1 MCQPNPHRVCT
12 SVLACTSLPLDAKYI
27 CVYNYVYMRA
37 NVVLPNDLINEVD
50 RIAGAR
56 KRSKFLEEAAREKI
70 EALRLEKAFAD
81 VRGILKDDPRFSTH
95 AKVRKYIR
103 DFRKKNS
110 VRF

>member
-1 MCQPNPHRVCT
+1 
-12 SVLACTSLPLDAKYI
+12 
-27 CVYNYVYMRA
+27 MRA
-37 NVVLPNDLINEVD
+37 NVVLPNDLIMEID

-70 EALRLEKAFAD
+70 KAEKLDKAFATA
-81 VRGILKDDPRFSTH
+81 RGILKNDSRFSTS

-103 DFRKKNS
+103 DFRRTNS